1 MNRLTAYVSG
11 NVQKVGYR
19 KRIIDIA
26 RAFGLKG
33 MIENL
38 DDGRVKII
46 AEGDDEKLKWFE
58 HAIEIKNTLIQVS
71 QIEKTYSSSGGD
83 FAKFGKLVDEGE
95 TDSRLDK
102 GIEVMNSMLVAI
114 NQVNTTLVS
123 MDSNLG
129 GKIDNL
135 SCKMDE
141 VNENLGGKIDRLDGN
156 LGGKIDNLS
165 CKMDEVN
172 ENLGGKID
180 RLDGNLGGKIDNLSC
195 KMDEVNEN
203 LGGKIDNLSC
213 KMDEVNENLGGKID
227 SLGGKM
233 DKVNENLG
241 SKIDRL
247 DGNLGGK
254 LNRMLQNQDDFLLEV
269 KEIGLNGDELL
280 VELRILTERSIKS
293 ETMKSLK

>member
-1 MNRLTAYVSG
+1 MWRQIRPNTKSEDAYSMERLTAYVSG

-38 DDGRVKII
+38 DDGRVKLI
-46 AEGDDEKLKWFE
+46 AEGDDEKMKWFE

-71 QIEKTYSSSGGD
+71 QVEKTYSSSGGD

-129 GKIDNL
+129 GKIDKL
-135 SCKMDE
+135 SDKMDE
-141 VNENLGGKIDRLDGN
+141 VNENLGGKID
-156 LGGKIDNLS
+156 KLS
-165 CKMDEVN
+165 DKMDEVN

-180 RLDGNLGGKIDNLSC
+180 KLSDKMDEINENLGGKIDKLSD
-195 KMDEVNEN
+195 KIDEVNEN
-203 LGGKIDNLSC
+203 LGGK
-213 KMDEVNENLGGKID
+213 MD
-227 SLGGKM
+227 
-233 DKVNENLG
+233 
-241 SKIDRL
+241 
-247 DGNLGGK
+247 
-254 LNRMLQNQDDFLLEV
+254 RMLQKQDDVLLEV
-269 KEIGLNGDELL
+269 KDIGQNGNELL
-280 VELRILTERSIKS
+280 AEVKDMNRKIDKVRDNEIIEMKNDIAEVKAALRAKGII
-293 ETMKSLK
+293 

>member
-1 MNRLTAYVSG
+1 MWRQIRPNTKSNDAYSMKRLTAYVSG

-46 AEGDDEKLKWFE
+46 AEGDDEKLEWFE

-71 QIEKTYSSSGGD
+71 QVEKTYSSSGGD

-102 GIEVMNSMLVAI
+102 GIGVMNEMLVAI
-114 NQVNTTLVS
+114 KQVNTTLVD
-123 MDSNLG
+123 MNSNLG
-129 GKIDNL
+129 GKMDDL

-141 VNENLGGKIDRLDGN
+141 VNENLGGKIDG
-156 LGGKIDNLS
+156 
-165 CKMDEVN
+165 
-172 ENLGGKID
+172 
-180 RLDGNLGGKIDNLSC
+180 
-195 KMDEVNEN
+195 
-203 LGGKIDNLSC
+203 
-213 KMDEVNENLGGKID
+213 
-227 SLGGKM
+227 LGGKM

-280 VELRILTERSIKS
+280 VEVKDINRKIDKVRDNEIIEMKNDIAEVKAALRAKGII
-293 ETMKSLK
+293 

>member
-1 MNRLTAYVSG
+1 MERLTAYVSG

-71 QIEKTYSSSGGD
+71 QVEKTYSSSGGD

-102 GIEVMNSMLVAI
+102 GIEVMNAMLVAI

-129 GKIDNL
+129 GKIDKL

-141 VNENLGGKIDRLDGN
+141 VNENLGGKID
-156 LGGKIDNLS
+156 KLS
-165 CKMDEVN
+165 DKMDEVN

-180 RLDGNLGGKIDNLSC
+180 KLSC

-203 LGGKIDNLSC
+203 LGGKIDNL
-213 KMDEVNENLGGKID
+213 
-227 SLGGKM
+227 GGKM
-233 DKVNENLG
+233 GEVNENLG
-241 SKIDRL
+241 SKIDRMN
-247 DGNLGGK
+247 GNLGGK
-254 LNRMLQNQDDFLLEV
+254 MDEVNENLGSKIDRMNGNLGGKMDRMLEKEDDLLLEV
-269 KEIGLNGDELL
+269 KDIGQNGNELL
-280 VELRILTERSIKS
+280 VEVKDMNRKIDRVRDNEIIEIKNDIAEVKAALRAKGII
-293 ETMKSLK
+293 

>member
-141 VNENLGGKIDRLDGN
+141 VNENLGGKID
-156 LGGKIDNLS
+156 NLS

-180 RLDGNLGGKIDNLSC
+180 SLGGK
-195 KMDEVNEN
+195 MDKVNEN
-203 LGGKIDNLSC
+203 LGSKIDRL
-213 KMDEVNENLGGKID
+213 DGNLGGKID

-280 VELRILTERSIKS
+280 VEVKDINRKIDKVRDNEIIEMKNDIAEVKAALRAKGII
-293 ETMKSLK
+293 

>member
-71 QIEKTYSSSGGD
+71 NVEKAYNPAGGE

-102 GIEVMNSMLVAI
+102 GIEVMNSMLIAI
-114 NQVNTTLVS
+114 KQVNTTLID
-123 MDSNLG
+123 MNLNLG
-129 GKIDNL
+129 GKMDNL
-135 SCKMDE
+135 SGKMDE
-141 VNENLGGKIDRLDGN
+141 VNENLGSKIDNLSGKMDNLSGKMDEVNDN
-156 LGGKIDNLS
+156 LGGKIDQ
-165 CKMDEVN
+165 MDKN
-172 ENLGGKID
+172 
-180 RLDGNLGGKIDNLSC
+180 
-195 KMDEVNEN
+195 
-203 LGGKIDNLSC
+203 
-213 KMDEVNENLGGKID
+213 
-227 SLGGKM
+227 LGGKM
-233 DKVNENLG
+233 D
-241 SKIDRL
+241 
-247 DGNLGGK
+247 
-254 LNRMLQNQDDFLLEV
+254 RMLQKQDEVLLEV
-269 KEIGLNGDELL
+269 KDIAQNGNELL
-280 VELRILTERSIKS
+280 VEVKDMNRKIDKVRDNEIIEMKNDIAEVKAALRAKGII
-293 ETMKSLK
+293 

>member
-1 MNRLTAYVSG
+1 MKRLTAYVSG

-71 QIEKTYSSSGGD
+71 QVEKTYSSSGGD

-114 NQVNTTLVS
+114 KQVNTTLVS

-141 VNENLGGKIDRLDGN
+141 VNENLGGKID
-156 LGGKIDNLS
+156 NLS
-165 CKMDEVN
+165 
-172 ENLGGKID
+172 G
-180 RLDGNLGGKIDNLSC
+180 

-203 LGGKIDNLSC
+203 LGGKIDN
-213 KMDEVNENLGGKID
+213 
-227 SLGGKM
+227 LGGKM

-254 LNRMLQNQDDFLLEV
+254 LNRMLQKQDDFLLEV
-269 KEIGLNGDELL
+269 KDIGLNGNELL
-280 VELRILTERSIKS
+280 VEVKDMNRKIDKVRDNEIIEMKNDIAEVKAALRAKGII
-293 ETMKSLK
+293 

>member
-46 AEGDDEKLKWFE
+46 AEGEDEKLKWFE

-71 QIEKTYSSSGGD
+71 NVEKAYNPAGGE

-114 NQVNTTLVS
+114 KQVNTTLVD
-123 MDSNLG
+123 MNSNLG

-135 SCKMDE
+135 SGKMDS
-141 VNENLGGKIDRLDGN
+141 
-156 LGGKIDNLS
+156 LS
-165 CKMDEVN
+165 
-172 ENLGGKID
+172 G
-180 RLDGNLGGKIDNLSC
+180 

-203 LGGKIDNLSC
+203 LGGKIDNLSG

-227 SLGGKM
+227 QMDKNLGGKM
-233 DKVNENLG
+233 D
-241 SKIDRL
+241 
-247 DGNLGGK
+247 
-254 LNRMLQNQDDFLLEV
+254 RMLQKQDEVLLEV
-269 KEIGLNGDELL
+269 KDIAQNGNELL
-280 VELRILTERSIKS
+280 VEVKDMNRKIDKVRDNEIIEIKNDIAEVKVALRAKGII
-293 ETMKSLK
+293 

>member
-19 KRIIDIA
+19 KRVIDIA
-26 RAFGLKG
+26 RAFGLRG

-71 QIEKTYSSSGGD
+71 NVEKAYNPAGGE

-114 NQVNTTLVS
+114 KQVNTTLVDMNS
-123 MDSNLG
+123 
-129 GKIDNL
+129 
-135 SCKMDE
+135 
-141 VNENLGGKIDRLDGN
+141 
-156 LGGKIDNLS
+156 
-165 CKMDEVN
+165 
-172 ENLGGKID
+172 
-180 RLDGNLGGKIDNLSC
+180 NLGGKIDNLSC

-227 SLGGKM
+227 KM
-233 DKVNENLG
+233 DENLG
-241 SKIDRL
+241 RKMD
-247 DGNLGGK
+247 
-254 LNRMLQNQDDFLLEV
+254 RMLQKQDDVLLEV
-269 KEIGLNGDELL
+269 KDMAQNGNELL
-280 VELRILTERSIKS
+280 VEVKDMNRKIDKVRDNEIIEMKNDIAEVKAALRAKGII
-293 ETMKSLK
+293 

>member
-1 MNRLTAYVSG
+1 MKRLTAYVSG

-46 AEGDDEKLKWFE
+46 AEGDGEKLKWFE

-71 QIEKTYSSSGGD
+71 LVEKTYSSSGGE

-114 NQVNTTLVS
+114 IQVNTTLVS

-129 GKIDNL
+129 GKIDKLSDKMDEVNENLGGKIDKL

-141 VNENLGGKIDRLDGN
+141 VNENLGGKIDRMDGN
-156 LGGKIDNLS
+156 LGGK
-165 CKMDEVN
+165 MD
-172 ENLGGKID
+172 
-180 RLDGNLGGKIDNLSC
+180 
-195 KMDEVNEN
+195 
-203 LGGKIDNLSC
+203 
-213 KMDEVNENLGGKID
+213 
-227 SLGGKM
+227 
-233 DKVNENLG
+233 
-241 SKIDRL
+241 
-247 DGNLGGK
+247 
-254 LNRMLQNQDDFLLEV
+254 RMLQKEDDLLLEV
-269 KEIGLNGDELL
+269 KDIGQNGNDLL
-280 VELRILTERSIKS
+280 VEVKDMSRKIDKVRDNEIIEIKNDIAEVKAALRAKGII
-293 ETMKSLK
+293 

>member
-46 AEGDDEKLKWFE
+46 AEGDDEKLKWLE

-71 QIEKTYSSSGGD
+71 NVEKAYNPAGGE

-114 NQVNTTLVS
+114 KQVNTTL
-123 MDSNLG
+123 
-129 GKIDNL
+129 IDMN
-135 SCKMDE
+135 S
-141 VNENLGGKIDRLDGN
+141 
-156 LGGKIDNLS
+156 
-165 CKMDEVN
+165 
-172 ENLGGKID
+172 
-180 RLDGNLGGKIDNLSC
+180 NLGGKIDNLSC

-213 KMDEVNENLGGKID
+213 KMDKVNENLGGK
-227 SLGGKM
+227 M
-233 DKVNENLG
+233 D
-241 SKIDRL
+241 
-247 DGNLGGK
+247 
-254 LNRMLQNQDDFLLEV
+254 RMLQKQDDVLLEV
-269 KEIGLNGDELL
+269 KDIAQNGNEQL
-280 VELRILTERSIKS
+280 VEVKDMNRKIDKVRDNEIIEMKNDIAEVKAALRAKGII
-293 ETMKSLK
+293 

>member
-19 KRIIDIA
+19 KRVIDIA
-26 RAFGLKG
+26 RAFGLRG

-71 QIEKTYSSSGGD
+71 NVEKAYNPAGGE
-83 FAKFGKLVDEGE
+83 FAIFGKLVDDGE

-114 NQVNTTLVS
+114 KQVNITLVDMNS
-123 MDSNLG
+123 
-129 GKIDNL
+129 
-135 SCKMDE
+135 
-141 VNENLGGKIDRLDGN
+141 
-156 LGGKIDNLS
+156 
-165 CKMDEVN
+165 
-172 ENLGGKID
+172 
-180 RLDGNLGGKIDNLSC
+180 NLGGKIDNLSC

-227 SLGGKM
+227 QMDENMGRKM
-233 DKVNENLG
+233 D
-241 SKIDRL
+241 
-247 DGNLGGK
+247 
-254 LNRMLQNQDDFLLEV
+254 RMLQKQDDVLLEV
-269 KEIGLNGDELL
+269 KDIAQNGNELL
-280 VELRILTERSIKS
+280 VEVKDMNRKIDKVRDNEIIEMKNDIVEVKAALRAKGII
-293 ETMKSLK
+293 

>member
-156 LGGKIDNLS
+156 LGGKID
-165 CKMDEVN
+165 
-172 ENLGGKID
+172 
-180 RLDGNLGGKIDNLSC
+180 
-195 KMDEVNEN
+195 
-203 LGGKIDNLSC
+203 
-213 KMDEVNENLGGKID
+213 

-254 LNRMLQNQDDFLLEV
+254 LNHMLQNQDDFLLEV

-280 VELRILTERSIKS
+280 VEVKDINRKIDKVRDNEIIEMKNDIAEVKAALRAKGII
-293 ETMKSLK
+293 

>member
-46 AEGDDEKLKWFE
+46 AEGDEEKLKWFE

-71 QIEKTYSSSGGD
+71 NVEKAYNTAGGE

-102 GIEVMNSMLVAI
+102 GIEVMNSMLFAI
-114 NQVNTTLVS
+114 KQVNTTLVD
-123 MDSNLG
+123 MNSNLG

-135 SCKMDE
+135 SGKM
-141 VNENLGGKIDRLDGN
+141 
-156 LGGKIDNLS
+156 DNLS
-165 CKMDEVN
+165 GKM
-172 ENLGGKID
+172 
-180 RLDGNLGGKIDNLSC
+180 DNLSG

-203 LGGKIDNLSC
+203 LGGKIDNLSGKMDNLSG
-213 KMDEVNENLGGKID
+213 KMDEVNDSLGSKID
-227 SLGGKM
+227 QMDKNLGGKM
-233 DKVNENLG
+233 D
-241 SKIDRL
+241 
-247 DGNLGGK
+247 
-254 LNRMLQNQDDFLLEV
+254 RMLQKQDEVLLEV
-269 KEIGLNGDELL
+269 KDIAQNGNELL
-280 VELRILTERSIKS
+280 VEVKDMNRKIDKVRDNEIIEMKNDIAEVKAALRAKGII
-293 ETMKSLK
+293 